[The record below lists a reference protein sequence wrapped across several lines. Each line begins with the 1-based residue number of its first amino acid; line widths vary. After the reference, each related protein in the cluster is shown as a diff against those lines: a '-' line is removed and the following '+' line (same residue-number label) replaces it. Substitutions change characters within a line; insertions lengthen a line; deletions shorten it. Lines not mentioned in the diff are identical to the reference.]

1 MKTEIE
7 KGITKCCYS
16 EFTDGGLIR
25 KYWDYYPDS
34 NHHAYEFKKSELV
47 ISRTEFIDCYNKWI
61 IGKPPIY
68 VQDNENKPEKK
79 LKKKLK
85 KINIFWDNLTLEK
98 QAELLEAFGGENG
111 NYDIIPLA
119 TIEMED
125 TEDLLKIEVANKIWD
140 IAKIS
145 PEHGNAL
152 MDLLGT
158 EVYEKISMIQ
168 TSNSKKEE

>member
-1 MKTEIE
+1 M
-7 KGITKCCYS
+7 GILNCTPDS
-16 EFTDGGLIR
+16 FSDGGRYTDL
-25 KYWDYYPDS
+25 D
-34 NHHAYEFKKSELV
+34 ACL
-47 ISRTEFIDCYNKWI
+47 
-61 IGKPPIY
+61 
-68 VQDNENKPEKK
+68 
-79 LKKKLK
+79 
-85 KINIFWDNLTLEK
+85 K
-98 QAELLEAFGGENG
+98 QAELLVAFGGENG